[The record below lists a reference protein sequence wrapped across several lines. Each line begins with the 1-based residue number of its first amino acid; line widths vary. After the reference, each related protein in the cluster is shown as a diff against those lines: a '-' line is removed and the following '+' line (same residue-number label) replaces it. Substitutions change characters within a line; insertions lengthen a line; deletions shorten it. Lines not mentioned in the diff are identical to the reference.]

1 MNHDLH
7 ICKTPTAFK
16 RGLKMMRIIARTMTA
31 PLSYAQYMEEADGIS
46 VAFFHRIGEA
56 VAIRRIGEVVTIRA
70 EYLKG
75 KSSRAAAAAAI
86 EAYESNH

>member
-16 RGLKMMRIIARTMTA
+16 RGLKMMRIIARTMTT

-46 VAFFHRIGEA
+46 VAFFHRIGEV
-56 VAIRRIGEVVTIRA
+56 VAIRA